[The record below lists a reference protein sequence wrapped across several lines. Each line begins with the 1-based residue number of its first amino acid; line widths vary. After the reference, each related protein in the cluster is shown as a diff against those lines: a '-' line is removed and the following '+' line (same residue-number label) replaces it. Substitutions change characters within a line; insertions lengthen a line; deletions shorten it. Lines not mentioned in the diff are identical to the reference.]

1 MLAYYLHDLSP
12 DLIRFTDTIGIHW
25 YGLAYVMGFYFAYL
39 VMRNLAT
46 RGYGQLKPEAIGDFI
61 TLVSIFGVVL
71 GGRIGYMLLYDFESF
86 VHNPLIILQLWKGG
100 MASHGGILGIVIF
113 TWFYARKHKLSWPGL
128 GDNLVVGAPLGLLF
142 GRIANFINGELWGHP
157 TTVPWAVKFPTEIH
171 TREFIA
177 PPTLSFNPDALP
189 MHSNEIIAVL
199 KQTPTGLQELIEA
212 LPPRHP
218 SQLYEALLEGLFLFV
233 VLYLVRTR
241 CSKNL
246 PHGVL
251 TGLFFIL
258 YAIVRI
264 FGETYRVPDSSLIMG
279 ITKGQFYSVFMIG
292 IGLAFLFNAWVSQ
305 RRTIAK

>member
-1 MLAYYLHDLSP
+1 MRISPFRVDVPQAVLDDLQHR
-12 DLIRFTDTIGIHW
+12 L
-25 YGLAYVMGFYFAYL
+25 
-39 VMRNLAT
+39 
-46 RGYGQLKPEAIGDFI
+46 
-61 TLVSIFGVVL
+61 
-71 GGRIGYMLLYDFESF
+71 
-86 VHNPLIILQLWKGG
+86 
-100 MASHGGILGIVIF
+100 SHV
-113 TWFYARKHKLSWPGL
+113 RWPT
-128 GDNLVVGAPLGLLF
+128 APV
-142 GRIANFINGELWGHP
+142 GELWHYGSSPDYMARLLDHWRHRFDWRAWEARINAHEQLLVEVDGL
-157 TTVPWAVKFPTEIH
+157 TTHVLVA
-171 TREFIA
+171 RA
-177 PPTLSFNPDALP
+177 DNPDALP